1 MAKYFV
7 LVIFILGFLGLGLG
21 FFCGFA
27 LFGGTANLIIL
38 VLVSSFFLGA
48 KKEGLII
55 TLILA
60 AFYDLY
66 LYSFF
71 GLSIIAVL
79 LIYFLLSFLES
90 KIAQRPGYLLVL
102 ASVFLASIVFDLF
115 TKGGLSLKEKL
126 DFLYILAYN
135 ILPSALL
142 NLILAL
148 PFYLLARKIIS
159 LLKLYRLIEPQEK
172 KYESFF

>member
-1 MAKYFV
+1 MAKYLV
-7 LVIFILGFLGLGLG
+7 LLIFILSFLGLGLG

-27 LFGGTANLIIL
+27 IFGGTVNLIIL
-38 VLVSSFFLGA
+38 ILVSSFFLGA

-55 TLILA
+55 ALILA
-60 AFYDLY
+60 VFYDLY

-90 KIAQRPGYLLVL
+90 KIARRPGYLLVL

-115 TKGGLSLKEKL
+115 VLGGLSVKDKL
-126 DFLYILAYN
+126 DFLYILLYN
-135 ILPSALL
+135 ILPSALI

-148 PFYLLARKIIS
+148 PFYIFMRKIIS
-159 LLKLYRLIEPQEK
+159 LLKLYRVIESQEK
-172 KYESFF
+172 KILVGF